1 MAAPRAATTAAEAA
15 SNFARDGL
23 FWMRDVLSPSEID
36 VLKSAA
42 AENFAEIAR
51 TLLLQQA
58 LSAVTPTI
66 KYAEVMARD
75 GARFDC
81 RQGANEEPMS
91 TLLRPGGAAS
101 KLISVLQ
108 RVLSPDSSVVALG
121 QIVACPH
128 DSWAD
133 LMGDHLEDGNDDLAE
148 FGVQRWH
155 TDGPPSSFA
164 GGPGD
169 ALTLFI
175 PLVDLTLENGPTE
188 YILGSHRDG
197 EEAQAASGK
206 RKSRSQTRRNVTI
219 LAPAGSV
226 IAFDFKLLHRGL
238 VNTLQSEDRPMLYAV
253 VGKPIWTEDGRCMLP
268 QLDGGGLSLFTGEAV
283 PPIHER
289 FVLGESV
296 EASVARAAAESAAE
310 EPAIE
315 VTGRGGRKRGRR

>member
-1 MAAPRAATTAAEAA
+1 MAAPLAATTAAEAA

-23 FWMRDVLSPSEID
+23 FWMESVLSPSEID

-101 KLISVLQ
+101 RLISVLQ

-133 LMGDHLEDGNDDLAE
+133 LMGDHLEDENDDSAE

-188 YILGSHRDG
+188 YILGSHKD
-197 EEAQAASGK
+197 EDAQAASGK
-206 RKSRSQTRRNVTI
+206 RKSRSQKRRNVTI

-268 QLDGGGLSLFTGEAV
+268 QLDGGGLSLFTGAAV

-310 EPAIE
+310 EPASE
-315 VTGRGGRKRGRR
+315 ESGRSGRKRGR